1 MKKITPILIV
11 TILSLASLKSLKA
24 QGFKDKFFT
33 ATGFTTFLDVAQL
46 PSYNYLNSAYYNSNN
61 ELVGSYTAS
70 APLSYSLFTYAVKLR
85 YNLVDFSD
93 DASLSIHV
101 QPALGI
107 SLSSDNSGSSQ
118 SNIGSFSLPI
128 MIGFNTGNI
137 STYKTSKNKGF
148 GIALGVEYF
157 NGGLI
162 KAGASDDKVSYT
174 DLQTQQ
180 TVYIENVKQ
189 KTGKWMVPAMELC
202 YRYWTKSNKA
212 REISFFASFGG
223 TSDLE
228 TNSNFQVIE
237 QEGSAKGTFH
247 FRIMWTKYLNY

>member
-1 MKKITPILIV
+1 MKKITPILFATV
-11 TILSLASLKSLKA
+11 LSFSSLQTLSA

-46 PSYNYLNSAYYNSNN
+46 PSGNFLNSAYYNSNN
-61 ELVGSYTAS
+61 ELEGSYTAG
-70 APLSYSLFTYAVKLR
+70 APISYSVFTYAVKLR

-107 SLSSDNSGSSQ
+107 SLSTDNSGSGQ

-128 MIGFNTGNI
+128 MLGFNTGNI

-148 GIALGVEYF
+148 GIAVGIEYF

-162 KAGASDDKVSYT
+162 RVSDDNSVSYT
-174 DLQTQQ
+174 DKTTQQ
-180 TVYIENVKQ
+180 TVTIENEKQ
-189 KTGKWMVPAMELC
+189 KASKWMAPAMELC

-223 TSDLE
+223 KNDLE
-228 TNSNFQVIE
+228 TNSSFESIQ

>member
-1 MKKITPILIV
+1 MKKITPLV
-11 TILSLASLKSLKA
+11 LAAVLSLSGLEALNA

-33 ATGFTTFLDVAQL
+33 ATGFTTFLDIAQL
-46 PSYNYLNSAYYNSNN
+46 PSSNYLNSAYYNSSNQL
-61 ELVGSYTAS
+61 EGSYTAS
-70 APLSYSLFTYAVKLR
+70 APLSYSLFTYGVKLR

-118 SNIGSFSLPI
+118 SNIGSFSFPV

-148 GIALGVEYF
+148 GIAIGVEYF

-162 KAGASDDKVSYT
+162 KVSDDDKVSYT
-174 DLQTQQ
+174 DMATQQ
-180 TVYIENVKQ
+180 TVFIENEKQ
-189 KTGKWMVPAMELC
+189 KTGKWMAPAMELC

-223 TSDLE
+223 KTDLE
-228 TNSNFQVIE
+228 TNSSFQAIQ
-237 QEGSAKGTFH
+237 QEGSSKGTFH
-247 FRIMWTKYLNY
+247 FRIMWSKYLNY